1 MFSVFLPLVAEL
13 SAAAS
18 LPVLPESRLSACI
31 TQARADITAAI
42 VTADDWLAREKGR
55 ERAYPLQCLGIA
67 YTSLMRWDEAEEMFV
82 AARDALPA
90 DSELAWRAKLAGM
103 AANAA
108 LADQRPGAA
117 LMMLDAASAE
127 ARGAG
132 EVGMAGTFEID
143 RARALVA
150 LDRLDEAE
158 AALNTARRDAAQS
171 PEGWMLSATLARRMG
186 KLEDAQFFIETA
198 SGMNPVDLEIGLEA
212 GLIAALSGR
221 DDAARKSW
229 QSVADA
235 APGSD
240 LALRAQDYLKQLE
253 QP

>member
-1 MFSVFLPLVAEL
+1 MFSAILPLVLQL
-13 SAAAS
+13 SPS
-18 LPVLPESRLSACI
+18 TGLPTVPEARLSACI
-31 TQARADITAAI
+31 TQARTDITSAI
-42 VTADDWLAREKGR
+42 VTADEWLSGVKGR
-55 ERAYPLQCLGIA
+55 EQAYPLQCLGIA
-67 YTSLMRWDEAEEMFV
+67 YTNLMRWEAAEEMFV
-82 AARDALPA
+82 TARDALSAHDEPG
-90 DSELAWRAKLAGM
+90 WRAKLGGM

-117 LMMLDAASAE
+117 LALLDVARTE
-127 ARGAG
+127 ARMAG
-132 EVGMAGTFEID
+132 DARMAGTFEID
-143 RARALVA
+143 RARALVT

-158 AALNTARRDAAQS
+158 SALETARRDAPQS
-171 PEGWMLSATLARRMG
+171 AEGWLLSATLARRLG
-186 KLEDAQFFIETA
+186 KLEDAQFFIEAA

-235 APGSD
+235 APDSD
-240 LALRAQDYLKQLE
+240 PGMRARDYLKQLE